1 MGGIGLFRD
10 KPLRKFMGDVF
21 IVVLRNAMNVFWQ
34 KILLFMRSISMEKKP
49 KNINDKRMNKIRPSV
64 LVVYS
69 FVYFLLN
76 LYIRTN
82 RKDNFQPSC

>member
-1 MGGIGLFRD
+1 MVFFVTNRYGNLWGV
-10 KPLRKFMGDVF
+10 GDVF

-49 KNINDKRMNKIRPSV
+49 KNINDKRMSKIRPSV